1 MSDYEKDL
9 LSKID
14 SGDRL
19 SERELKMLALEFDI
33 ERIEGGNRRWQ
44 REVRSI
50 CQLGER
56 TFAVDWQE
64 GLTECQENEF
74 WEQPIEVV
82 KIEREKT
89 INVIEWIKKVEVDEN
104 GKSINS
110 NK

>member
-1 MSDYEKDL
+1 MSNYEKEL

-14 SGDRL
+14 SGEPL

-33 ERIEGGNRRWQ
+33 ERIVEDNRRWQ

-50 CQLGER
+50 CQLGGR

-74 WEQPIEVV
+74 REQPFEVV
-82 KIEREKT
+82 KNEYEKT
-89 INVIEWIKKVEVDEN
+89 IKVTEWVKKVEVDEN
-104 GKSINS
+104 GK
-110 NK
+110 

>member
-14 SGDRL
+14 SGENL
-19 SERELKMLALEFDI
+19 TERELKMLALEFDI
-33 ERIEGGNRRWQ
+33 ERIEGDNRRWQ

-50 CQLGER
+50 SQLGDR

-74 WEQPIEVV
+74 YNQPIEVI
-82 KIEREKT
+82 KNEYEKT
-89 INVIEWIKKVEVDEN
+89 VKVTEWVKKVEVDKD
-104 GKSINS
+104 GKSIS
-110 NK
+110 GNK